1 MNDTSAR
8 RRRRRARVV
17 PLDPNAGALAA
28 TRAGLSRSEAER
40 TAWSGI
46 HTTGGLHA

>member
-17 PLDPNAGALAA
+17 PLDPNAGALVA
-28 TRAGLSRSEAER
+28 TRAGRPRLEAER
-40 TAWSGI
+40 TTWSG
-46 HTTGGLHA
+46 TRRTGGSYA